1 MNERKYVSRFL
12 ASVTLVAMA
21 YAGYSGLTSTISAE
35 AAKDVRPLLNLTNGE
50 IVDPAT
56 APEVTK
62 FNNATAKQFAE
73 MVFGDAEEAPDVNEF
88 LSRFTCSACGKR
100 CLLTSPR
107 CNKGR
112 GSQEKAIVIYQEI
125 FPEIELF
132 YVDYKPLS
140 FTFKTVPAKSSADL

>member
-21 YAGYSGLTSTISAE
+21 YAGYSSLTQSVIAEE
-35 AAKDVRPLLNLTNGE
+35 AAQNVRPLLNLTNGE

-62 FNNATAKQFAE
+62 FNNATAKEFAE
-73 MVFGDAEEAPDVNEF
+73 MVFGDAEEAPDINEF

-112 GSQEKAIVIYQEI
+112 GSQEKATVIYQEM
-125 FPEIELF
+125 FPEVEL
-132 YVDYKPLS
+132 YYADDKPLS
-140 FTFKTVPAKSSADL
+140 LIL

>member
-12 ASVTLVAMA
+12 ASVALVAMA
-21 YAGYSGLTSTISAE
+21 YAGYSSLTQSAM
-35 AAKDVRPLLNLTNGE
+35 AAESAQEVRPLLNLTNGE

-62 FNNATAKQFAE
+62 FNNATAKEFAE
-73 MVFGDAEEAPDVNEF
+73 MVFGDAEEAPDINEF

-112 GSQEKAIVIYQEI
+112 GSQEKATVIYQEM
-125 FPEIELF
+125 FPEVELF
-132 YVDYKPLS
+132 YVDGNPLS
-140 FTFKTVPAKSSADL
+140 LIL

>member
-12 ASVTLVAMA
+12 ASVALVAMA
-21 YAGYSGLTSTISAE
+21 YAGYSSLTQAVIAAE
-35 AAKDVRPLLNLTNGE
+35 TAQDIRPLLNLTNGE

-62 FNNATAKQFAE
+62 FNNATAKEFAE
-73 MVFGDAEEAPDVNEF
+73 MVFGDAEEAPDINEF

-112 GSQEKAIVIYQEI
+112 GSQEKATVIYQEM
-125 FPEIELF
+125 FPEVELF
-132 YVDYKPLS
+132 YVDGNPLS
-140 FTFKTVPAKSSADL
+140 LIL

>member
-12 ASVTLVAMA
+12 ASVALVAMA
-21 YAGYSGLTSTISAE
+21 YAGYSSLTQAVIAAE
-35 AAKDVRPLLNLTNGE
+35 TAQDIRPLLNLTNGE

-62 FNNATAKQFAE
+62 FNNATAKEFAE
-73 MVFGDAEEAPDVNEF
+73 MVFGDAEEAPDINEF

-112 GSQEKAIVIYQEI
+112 GSQEKATVIYQEM
-125 FPEIELF
+125 FPEVELF
-132 YVDYKPLS
+132 YVDDKPLS
-140 FTFKTVPAKSSADL
+140 LIL

>member
-12 ASVTLVAMA
+12 ASVALVAMA
-21 YAGYSGLTSTISAE
+21 YAGYSSLTQAVIAAE
-35 AAKDVRPLLNLTNGE
+35 TAQAIRPLLNLTNGE

-62 FNNATAKQFAE
+62 FNNATAKEFAE
-73 MVFGDAEEAPDVNEF
+73 MVFGDAEEAPDINEF

-112 GSQEKAIVIYQEI
+112 GSQEKATAIYQEM
-125 FPEIELF
+125 FPDVELF
-132 YVDYKPLS
+132 YVDGNPLS
-140 FTFKTVPAKSSADL
+140 LIL

>member
-12 ASVTLVAMA
+12 ASVALVAMA
-21 YAGYSGLTSTISAE
+21 YAGYSSLTQAVIAAE
-35 AAKDVRPLLNLTNGE
+35 TAQEVRPLLNLTNGE

-62 FNNATAKQFAE
+62 FNNATAKEFAE
-73 MVFGDAEEAPDVNEF
+73 MVFGDAEEAPDINEF

-112 GSQEKAIVIYQEI
+112 GSQEKATVIYQEM
-125 FPEIELF
+125 FPDVELF
-132 YVDYKPLS
+132 YVDGNPLS
-140 FTFKTVPAKSSADL
+140 LIL

>member
-1 MNERKYVSRFL
+1 MNEKKYIPRFL
-12 ASVTLVAMA
+12 ASVTLAAMA
-21 YAGYSGLTSTISAE
+21 YAGYSVLTQTTATEVKEI
-35 AAKDVRPLLNLTNGE
+35 RPLLTLTTGE
-50 IVDPAT
+50 VVDPAT

-62 FNNATAKQFAE
+62 FNNATAKEFAE

-112 GSQEKAIVIYQEI
+112 GSQDKAVGIYQEM
-125 FPEIELF
+125 FPEAELF
-132 YVDYKPLS
+132 YTDGDPMS
-140 FTFKTVPAKSSADL
+140 FTV

>member
-12 ASVTLVAMA
+12 ASVTLVATA
-21 YAGYSGLTSTISAE
+21 YAGYSSLAQSMISAE
-35 AAKDVRPLLNLTNGE
+35 AAQDVRPLLNLTNGE

-62 FNNATAKQFAE
+62 FNNATAKEFAE
-73 MVFGDAEEAPDVNEF
+73 MVFGDAEEAPDINEF

-112 GSQEKAIVIYQEI
+112 GSQEKATVIYQEM
-125 FPEIELF
+125 FPEVEL
-132 YVDYKPLS
+132 YYADDKPLS
-140 FTFKTVPAKSSADL
+140 LIL

>member
-1 MNERKYVSRFL
+1 MNEKKYIPRFL

-21 YAGYSGLTSTISAE
+21 YAGYSVLTQTTATEVKEI
-35 AAKDVRPLLNLTNGE
+35 RPLLTLTTGE
-50 IVDPAT
+50 VVDPAT

-62 FNNATAKQFAE
+62 FNNATAKEFAE

-112 GSQEKAIVIYQEI
+112 GSQDKAVVIYQEM
-125 FPEIELF
+125 FPEAELF
-132 YVDYKPLS
+132 YADGNLMS
-140 FTFKTVPAKSSADL
+140 FII

>member
-1 MNERKYVSRFL
+1 MNEKKYIPRVL

-21 YAGYSGLTSTISAE
+21 YAGYSVLTQTTAAAE
-35 AAKDVRPLLNLTNGE
+35 AVNEVRPLLNLTNGE

-62 FNNATAKQFAE
+62 FNNATAKEFAE
-73 MVFGDAEEAPDVNEF
+73 MVFGDAEEAPDINEF

-100 CLLTSPR
+100 CLLASPR

-112 GSQEKAIVIYQEI
+112 GSQDKAVVIYQEM
-125 FPEIELF
+125 FPEVELF
-132 YVDYKPLS
+132 Y
-140 FTFKTVPAKSSADL
+140 ADGEPMNFAL

>member
-1 MNERKYVSRFL
+1 MNERKFVSRFL
-12 ASVTLVAMA
+12 ASVALVAMA
-21 YAGYSGLTSTISAE
+21 YAGYSSLTQAVIAAE
-35 AAKDVRPLLNLTNGE
+35 TAQDIRPLLNLTNGE

-62 FNNATAKQFAE
+62 FNNATAKEFAE
-73 MVFGDAEEAPDVNEF
+73 MVFGDAEEAPDINEF

-112 GSQEKAIVIYQEI
+112 GSQEKATVIYQEM
-125 FPEIELF
+125 FPDVELF
-132 YVDYKPLS
+132 YVDGNPLS
-140 FTFKTVPAKSSADL
+140 LIL